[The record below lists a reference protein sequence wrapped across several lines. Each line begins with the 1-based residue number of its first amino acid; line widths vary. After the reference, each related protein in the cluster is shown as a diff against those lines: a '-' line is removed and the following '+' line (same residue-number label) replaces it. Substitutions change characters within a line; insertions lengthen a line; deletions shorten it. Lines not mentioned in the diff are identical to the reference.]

1 MWLTYTFCF
10 RQCQHSCVAL
20 ANNNARVMI
29 GTCMTDTYSY
39 PCSQVPPSFS
49 LLTESDRK
57 LGEYHH
63 CICNK
68 SNQEIC
74 PSLSLPCK
82 KHNMSVALY
91 VEVGSSGSCVAI
103 NKYNIHVSLAISDR
117 PFKAVAQIGELP
129 IMLNIEGCVV
139 VTKLGFT
146 AGEESMFYSKSYLH
160 WPHLETISL

>member
-1 MWLTYTFCF
+1 MGQFKWLILSTDLSTVWLTYTFCF

-20 ANNNARVMI
+20 ANNHAKCHDWHLHDRH
-29 GTCMTDTYSY
+29 SY
-39 PCSQVPPSFS
+39 PRSQAPPSFS

-57 LGEYHH
+57 LGECHR

-117 PFKAVAQIGELP
+117 PFKAVAQLGELP
-129 IMLNIEGCVV
+129 IMLNIE
-139 VTKLGFT
+139 
-146 AGEESMFYSKSYLH
+146 S
-160 WPHLETISL
+160 

>member
-1 MWLTYTFCF
+1 
-10 RQCQHSCVAL
+10 
-20 ANNNARVMI
+20 
-29 GTCMTDTYSY
+29 
-39 PCSQVPPSFS
+39 
-49 LLTESDRK
+49 
-57 LGEYHH
+57 
-63 CICNK
+63 
-68 SNQEIC
+68 
-74 PSLSLPCK
+74 
-82 KHNMSVALY
+82 MSVALY

-103 NKYNIHVSLAISDR
+103 NKYNIHVSLALHSISDR